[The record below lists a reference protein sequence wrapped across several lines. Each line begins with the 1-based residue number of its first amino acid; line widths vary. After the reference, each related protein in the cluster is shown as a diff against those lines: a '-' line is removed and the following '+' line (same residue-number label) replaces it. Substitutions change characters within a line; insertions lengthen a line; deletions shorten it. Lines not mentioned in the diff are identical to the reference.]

1 KILGDEMQIGKNLKK
16 SKEKNSL
23 VLNIPSNLNQKLID
37 GYRVKLFSKIKDSLE
52 KKKIALEQEQVQ
64 FQEWLEEKRAIDIKN
79 LSINNSFYTPILGA

>member
-1 KILGDEMQIGKNLKK
+1 MQIGKNLKK

-37 GYRVKLFSKIKDSLE
+37 SYRVKLFSKIKDSLE

>member
-1 KILGDEMQIGKNLKK
+1 MQIGRNLKK

-23 VLNIPSNLNQKLID
+23 VLNIPSNLNQKLIG

-64 FQEWLEEKRAIDIKN
+64 FQEWLEEKRVIDIKN